1 MSTHVVNL
9 NRSIHFQLRN
19 ISRIRRYMYLDFESC
34 HQVIRALHVVL
45 SRMDYCNSLLF
56 GITEFNLD
64 KLQRLQNRAA
74 RLLLGVDRRESA
86 SPLLTQLHW
95 LPVRQRINFK
105 MALIIFKCLHHTAP
119 QYFDYCIQLRVSGR
133 PGLRSGSDGTLLSEP
148 RSQNTSTDKAFTIA
162 GPKLWNT
169 IPAHIRSLDTVSLF
183 KTYMKTYLFPTAL

>member
-1 MSTHVVNL
+1 MRTTT
-9 NRSIHFQLRN
+9 
-19 ISRIRRYMYLDFESC
+19 
-34 HQVIRALHVVL
+34 
-45 SRMDYCNSLLF
+45 SLLF

-105 MALIIFKCLHHTAP
+105 IALIIFKCLHHTAP
-119 QYFDYCIQLRVSGR
+119 QYLDYCIQLRVSGR

-148 RSQNTSTDKAFTIA
+148 RSQNTSTDKAFTI
-162 GPKLWNT
+162 LEHNT
-169 IPAHIRSLDTVSLF
+169 SPHQITRHRFIVQNIHENLLISNCPLIMFCFR
-183 KTYMKTYLFPTAL
+183 YLVLPSAMI